1 MKINKNKR
9 YYTYKKM
16 LNNTIQLE
24 TTILSIHQQYSNLLL
39 TLMIYK
45 KIKNLLE
52 QVKRLHTKIHSFY
65 LDNTG

>member
-16 LNNTIQLE
+16 LNNATQFE

-39 TLMIYK
+39 TPTIHK
-45 KIKNLLE
+45 KIKDLLE
-52 QVKRLHTKIHSFY
+52 QVKRLHIKIHSFS
-65 LDNTG
+65 LDYVS